1 MPTNNPRLTITLEPS
16 LAALL
21 RRLSELTG
29 NSQSKLIA
37 EILQGSEQVFERLIR
52 VLEAAE
58 TAKAQLKE
66 VTVRDMESAQN
77 RIEQQLGLALGEMD
91 SAFAPILKEAEAITR
106 RSARRTQGGPA
117 SRGVPAAAGPKAT
130 PPSNRGVRS
139 TNPKT
144 KVNKTTTTRGK
155 RNGPL

>member
-1 MPTNNPRLTITLEPS
+1 MPTNNPRLTITLQPS
-16 LAALL
+16 LAAHL

-37 EILQGSEQVFERLIR
+37 EILQGSEQVFERMIR

-58 TAKAQLKE
+58 AAKADFKSF
-66 VTVRDMESAQN
+66 TVRDMDAAQS
-77 RIEQQLGLALGEMD
+77 RIEKQLGLALEEMD
-91 SAFAPILKEAEAITR
+91 TAFAPIIKESEAINR
-106 RSARRTQGGPA
+106 RSARRPQGGPA
-117 SRGVPAAAGPKAT
+117 PRGVPAVAVPKAT

-144 KVNKTTTTRGK
+144 KVHTKV
-155 RNGPL
+155 RNHGPV

>member
-117 SRGVPAAAGPKAT
+117 SRGGACGSRAEGH
-130 PPSNRGVRS
+130 PPF
-139 TNPKT
+139 
-144 KVNKTTTTRGK
+144 
-155 RNGPL
+155 